1 MKRYYKIN
9 GDKTYGGDMIRAPY
23 HVEFDP
29 MPENVTEIRPAD
41 GLYRAEWTGSEW
53 VETGSAPEAEER
65 EPTLTVEEQIE
76 QLRTEIYTVL
86 VGAGAVELDAVPDA
100 VRNNIS
106 AELGET
112 GRIKKAEA
120 VKT

>member
-1 MKRYYKIN
+1 MKQYYKIN

-23 HVEFDP
+23 HPEFDP

-41 GLYRAEWTGSEW
+41 GLYRAEWTGVEW

-65 EPTLTVEEQIE
+65 EPLLTVE
-76 QLRTEIYTVL
+76 QLRAEIYTVL
-86 VGAGAVELDAVPDA
+86 VESGTVALDAVPDA

-120 VKT
+120 VKP